1 MKGRRS
7 VPEWRLSRPS
17 GMTVTIARLMAR
29 LAADL
34 GREPTDAEVAAT
46 LAISPARVQHH
57 RRLIRGL
64 PP

>member
-1 MKGRRS
+1 
-7 VPEWRLSRPS
+7 
-17 GMTVTIARLMAR
+17 MTVTIARLMAR